1 MLSKTEI
8 TDMSQLDQ
16 LAESAS
22 SIVIYGSKT
31 PGRLVADYLISAGKA
46 GKLSGIVHTY
56 TSRNYDNSYREVAIC
71 SASEFFEIPGNR
83 DSLVIVSV
91 KNPMSRAEIFES
103 LESYGIGSC
112 VYLDKAGTS
121 LLSQIVCLENVAIQE
136 EYDMVSCVF
145 TECQLLGIVKKA
157 NKVVIYGTKR
167 NKDMMEKYLEMTGCR
182 PQALKSIEV
191 IQEKAG
197 GAYKAVAPF
206 AGGDPEYED
215 AVILVAADPFN
226 PNYKVPWE
234 MEGFDTKKFHYCT
247 DELMERIF
255 ILLKNG
261 KEEVSVQEPRFL
273 VAGFPKSG
281 STSLHYVLQDIKDV
295 YVPDSKESQYLFHRD
310 SEADPKAKLLHSF
323 FGRVPQNQIPGCVDP
338 IFALYAEQA
347 WETFGPDLKV
357 GFVMRN
363 PVHATYSYFKM
374 WNRFGDSSC
383 RCHYDKYKGY
393 CDEMLDDYISGLS
406 EDRRQYFD
414 YASALEGFLRY
425 YPSEQIHVIIL
436 EELVRDPGQIVNDFL
451 RFIGSAEI
459 YDARQGFKKENS
471 GDYVWADEKGWKL
484 GMKSSELRDE
494 KETCL
499 KWRLLD
505 DPEAALARAN
515 ELENELFR
523 IGRLCEAA
531 EKIYNP
537 KMTLEQQKHLEDFY
551 RPSVRKLE
559 RMLDKDLSK
568 LWFK

>member
-247 DELMERIF
+247 DA
-255 ILLKNG
+255 
-261 KEEVSVQEPRFL
+261 P
-273 VAGFPKSG
+273 
-281 STSLHYVLQDIKDV
+281 
-295 YVPDSKESQYLFHRD
+295 
-310 SEADPKAKLLHSF
+310 
-323 FGRVPQNQIPGCVDP
+323 PQG
-338 IFALYAEQA
+338 
-347 WETFGPDLKV
+347 
-357 GFVMRN
+357 
-363 PVHATYSYFKM
+363 
-374 WNRFGDSSC
+374 
-383 RCHYDKYKGY
+383 
-393 CDEMLDDYISGLS
+393 
-406 EDRRQYFD
+406 
-414 YASALEGFLRY
+414 
-425 YPSEQIHVIIL
+425 
-436 EELVRDPGQIVNDFL
+436 
-451 RFIGSAEI
+451 
-459 YDARQGFKKENS
+459 
-471 GDYVWADEKGWKL
+471 
-484 GMKSSELRDE
+484 
-494 KETCL
+494 
-499 KWRLLD
+499 
-505 DPEAALARAN
+505 
-515 ELENELFR
+515 
-523 IGRLCEAA
+523 
-531 EKIYNP
+531 
-537 KMTLEQQKHLEDFY
+537 
-551 RPSVRKLE
+551 
-559 RMLDKDLSK
+559 
-568 LWFK
+568 